1 MSKELT
7 DNLLDLI
14 KSLSK
19 SEKRNFKL
27 YAQRNSSGKL
37 KFLELFDV
45 LDRTKIYNEK
55 TILKQI
61 PSIKKSQLSNLKS
74 NLYKQILKSLRLS
87 YVSADERAT
96 LRESID
102 FSRVLFNKGLYSQSL
117 KILEKAKIS
126 ARAHNLHLLLAEI
139 IDFEKT
145 IESRYVTK
153 SLENRAEQL
162 AIESKSNLAT
172 INKVEELSNL
182 ALRLYG
188 LYIKVGYIRSKK
200 DAEIVKQF
208 FQVNL
213 PKHSEANLGLVEKLY
228 LYQSYSWYYYIMQD
242 FVRYYKYAK
251 KWVELFE
258 NKPDQ
263 HIEIDVYVKGVNNL
277 MSSQFNTFQS
287 KNLEATLA
295 RFNQFTA
302 TISRLDSNLEMQIFY
317 YKVINSINLYFIK
330 GEFSRGCEMIPSIEK
345 DLANYID
352 KFDKNRLTI
361 IYYKIACLYF
371 GSGDNKNAI
380 KYLNKIINESPQE
393 IREDINGFA
402 RILNLIA
409 HYELENTDLLEYQI
423 KSVYRYLKKS
433 NELHKVHQEILRFL
447 RNLSHIRPDSLNR
460 EFKILKS
467 KLVKLREEPF
477 ELRPF
482 LYLDITSWLDSKLSN
497 QTVESVIQQNY
508 LKLKR

>member
-7 DNLLDLI
+7 ENLLDLI

-37 KFLELFDV
+37 KFLELFDA
-45 LDRTKIYNEK
+45 LDKTKVYNEK
-55 TILKQI
+55 LILNQI
-61 PSIKKSQLSNLKS
+61 PSIKKTQLSNLKS

-87 YVSADERAT
+87 HVSADERAA

-102 FSRVLFNKGLYSQSL
+102 FSRVLFNKGLYAQSL
-117 KILEKAKIS
+117 KILEKAKGN
-126 ARAHNLHLLLAEI
+126 AKAFNLHLLLAEI

-153 SLENRAEQL
+153 SLENRAEEL
-162 AIESKSNLAT
+162 AIESKTNLAT

-213 PKHSEANLGLVEKLY
+213 PKHTETELGLTEKLY

-258 NKPDQ
+258 NKSNQQFELD
-263 HIEIDVYVKGVNNL
+263 IYVKGVNNL

-287 KNLEATLA
+287 KNLALTLE

-302 TISRLDSNLEMQIFY
+302 NLTRLDNNLEMQILY
-317 YKVINSINLYFIK
+317 YKVINQINLHFIK
-330 GEFSRGCEMIPSIEK
+330 GEFTLGCKMVPEIEK
-345 DLANYID
+345 QLANYIE

-380 KYLNKIINESPQE
+380 KYLNKIINESSQE

-482 LYLDITSWLDSKLSN
+482 LYLDIISWLDSKLSGR
-497 QTVESVIQQNY
+497 TVETVIQQNY